1 MTMTNRIKEIK
12 PFQREVTPQERR
24 FIMAPTSHISL
35 GLRVQG
41 KISEESL
48 RNAVNKMLVT
58 YPLFGVRIEWDDEI
72 TQSTTEDAAE
82 VPVKVYK
89 RESENSWLEALN
101 KEHAIP
107 VKPSAGP
114 LTRIILVKGP
124 SVSELFIFCHHSI
137 CDGRSLELALREILL
152 HLGDPERVPP
162 LLPDVPPQT
171 PEIFPEGV
179 SKSRIRSWFIGR
191 LNKKWLK
198 EKVLFDEEDLMNV
211 WESFWKNSSYGV
223 ELVTLDKRETQKFV
237 EACRANGVTVNSALL
252 IAFVKARWEALEP
265 YKGKVKISTAVDT
278 RERLPIE
285 IGDAVGLYAGGI
297 SLTFKYRSDRPF
309 WENVR
314 KYHKKVER
322 HLKDNNVFG
331 PIYDQIALDSTLL
344 DALLFAMIGDQVEPH
359 QSRYKKISEF
369 AKHQKGLV
377 AEYLDKFSSN
387 IPDVMSTNLGV
398 LDLPDEIDGI
408 QIERAFF
415 TPSSGLKMEIV
426 LGVATA
432 GGCLTI
438 SLNYHDAY
446 IDGEKIRHVRD
457 KAEGILKTIL
467 R

>member
-1 MTMTNRIKEIK
+1 MTVINSKEKAK

-35 GLRVQG
+35 GLKIKG
-41 KISEESL
+41 EISEESL
-48 RNAVNKMLVT
+48 RNAVDKMLIT

-72 TQSTTEDAAE
+72 IRSTTKGAAE
-82 VPVKVYK
+82 VPIKVYK

-101 KEHAIP
+101 KEHSIP

-152 HLGDPERVPP
+152 YFGDPERVPP
-162 LLPDVPPQT
+162 LLPDAPPQT

-179 SKSRIRSWFIGR
+179 SKSRVRSWFIRR
-191 LNKKWLK
+191 LNNKWLK
-198 EKVLFDEEDLMNV
+198 EKVRFDEEDLMNV
-211 WESFWKNSSYGV
+211 WESFWKNSKYGV
-223 ELVTLDKRETQKFV
+223 ELVTLNKRETQKFV
-237 EACRANGVTVNSALL
+237 EACRANKVTVNSALL
-252 IAFVKARWEALEP
+252 VAFVKARWEALGP
-265 YKGKVKISTAVDT
+265 YEGKVKISTAVDT
-278 RERLPIE
+278 RDRLPIE
-285 IGDAVGLYAGGI
+285 IGNAVGLYAGGI
-297 SLTFKYRSDRPF
+297 SLTFKYSNDRPF
-309 WENVR
+309 WDNVR
-314 KYHKKVER
+314 KYHEEVKR

-331 PIYDQIALDSTLL
+331 PIYDQISLDPTLL

-398 LDLPDEIDGI
+398 LGIPDEINGL
-408 QIERAFF
+408 QIEGAFF

-432 GGCLTI
+432 GGCLAV

-446 IDGEKIRHVRD
+446 VDGEKIRRVRD
-457 KAEGILKTIL
+457 KAEEILKSIL
-467 R
+467 P

>member
-1 MTMTNRIKEIK
+1 MTHSIEEIK
-12 PFQREVTPQERR
+12 LFRREVTPQERR

-35 GLRVQG
+35 GLRVKG
-41 KISEESL
+41 KISEKSL
-48 RNAVNKMLVT
+48 RNAVNKMLIT

-72 TQSTTEDAAE
+72 RQSTTEDAAE

-101 KEHAIP
+101 REHSIP
-107 VKPSAGP
+107 VKPSTGP

-124 SVSELFIFCHHSI
+124 TISELFIFCHHSI

-152 HLGDPERVPP
+152 YLGDPDRVPP
-162 LLPDVPPQT
+162 LLPPVPPQT

-179 SKSRIRSWFIGR
+179 SKSRITSWFIGR
-191 LNKKWLK
+191 LNKKWQK
-198 EKVLFDEEDLMNV
+198 EKVMFDEEDLMNV

-223 ELVTLDKRETQKFV
+223 ELVTLDRHKTQRFM
-237 EACRANGVTVNSALL
+237 EICRANGVTVNSALL
-252 IAFVKARWEALEP
+252 IAFVKARSEALGP
-265 YKGKVKISTAVDT
+265 YKGKVKIGTAVDT
-278 RERLPIE
+278 RDRLPIE

-297 SLTFKYRSDRPF
+297 TFKFNYRQDRPF

-314 KYHKKVER
+314 EYHNVVTG

-331 PIYDQIALDSTLL
+331 PIYDQIALDPTLL

-387 IPDVMSTNLGV
+387 IPDVMSTNLGR

-408 QIERAFF
+408 KIEGGYF
-415 TPSSGLKMEIV
+415 TPSAGLKMEIV

-432 GGCLTI
+432 GGCLTV

-446 IDGEKIRHVRD
+446 IDGEKISHVRD
-457 KAEGILKTIL
+457 QAEEILKTIL
-467 R
+467 Q